1 MNYIGLALCCVAMA
15 IVAVAEGIAVTKA
28 IDGIGRNPSAAGQ
41 LRTSMIIGVALIE
54 TIAIYILVIAILMI
68 FVMA

>member
-1 MNYIGLALCCVAMA
+1 MAMA

-28 IDGIGRNPSAAGQ
+28 IEGMGRNPSAASQ
-41 LRTSMIIGVALIE
+41 LRTSMIVGVALIE

>member
-1 MNYIGLALCCVAMA
+1 MNYIGLALCCMAMA

-28 IDGIGRNPSAAGQ
+28 IEGMGRNPSAASQ
-41 LRTSMIIGVALIE
+41 LRTSMIVGVALIE